1 MVRASIMSSVGLS
14 GDDEMDMSIRQQTL
28 DEVDRKRPLAAH
40 EVPVTAP
47 ISRRFEVKQKD
58 KFRPVDDFS
67 KSAVN

>member
-1 MVRASIMSSVGLS
+1 MSSVGLS
-14 GDDEMDMSIRQQTL
+14 GDDEMDMSIQQQTL
-28 DEVDRKRPLAAH
+28 DEVGRKWPLAAR

-58 KFRPVDDFS
+58 KFRPVGDFS